1 MFPIEHAVVGLVP
14 VLAYA
19 LIRDRR
25 LPSLRLL
32 GIGLVGSQFPDLIDK
47 PLAHQFHLLPSGRVF
62 VHSLPVAIP
71 AICLVGWYAW
81 RTDRLQVGGVF
92 AFTYLSHVVADNH
105 RALWLPEPTLSDEL
119 LWPLRP
125 VAPQPVSPRWAG
137 PGLINVQLWTL
148 FSLVVVLVC
157 AYYLCRDVAAH
168 YGSDAR

>member
-62 VHSLPVAIP
+62 VHSLPIAIP
-71 AICLVGWYAW
+71 VICLVGWYAW
-81 RTDRLQVGGVF
+81 RTDRPRVGGVF
-92 AFTYLSHVVADNH
+92 AFTYLSHVAADNY
-105 RALWLPEPTLSDEL
+105 RALWLPKPTLSDEL
-119 LWPLRP
+119 LWPLRA
-125 VAPQPVSPRWAG
+125 VAPQPASPRWAG
-137 PGLINVQLWTL
+137 PGSINVQLWTL